1 MIKEEVIFP
10 ASNTFEQ
17 NVVAM
22 AEHYNNTIEAGHGMF
37 FDFTNTPEY
46 EKPVM
51 DYLIKNYGWR
61 FDYNNTFIRKP
72 EKKPVWTE
80 FRVN

>member
-1 MIKEEVIFP
+1 MIEKEVIFP

-22 AEHYNNTIEAGHGMF
+22 AGHYNNTTEPGHGFF
-37 FDFTNTPEY
+37 FDFSNTPEY

-51 DYLIKNYGWR
+51 DYLIKNYGWK
-61 FDYNNTFIRKP
+61 FDHKNTFIRKP
-72 EKKPVWTE
+72 AQ
-80 FRVN
+80 